1 LQIRLIKALRHLKQD
16 EVLLLLSLDSSE
28 SSLQGI
34 KSLKNSIR
42 IPSGPQTLQL
52 GVNEI
57 ASLISSSLISRLISH
72 SCCHGLLK
80 FF

>member
-1 LQIRLIKALRHLKQD
+1 
-16 EVLLLLSLDSSE
+16 
-28 SSLQGI
+28 
-34 KSLKNSIR
+34 LKNSIR